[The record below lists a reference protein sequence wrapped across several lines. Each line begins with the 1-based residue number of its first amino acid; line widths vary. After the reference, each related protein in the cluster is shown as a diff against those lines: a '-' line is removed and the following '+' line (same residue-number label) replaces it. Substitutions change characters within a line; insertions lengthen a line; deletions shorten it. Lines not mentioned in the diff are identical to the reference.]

1 MGLGGGGKEEET
13 HPTTLFQRVQTP
25 LVRGGW
31 KEEGKEG
38 HTHTQTG
45 WGVGGGERVVVARCD
60 IIAHA

>member
-31 KEEGKEG
+31 KEGGKEG

-45 WGVGGGERVVVARCD
+45 WGVGEVGKGWL
-60 IIAHA
+60 

>member
-31 KEEGKEG
+31 KEGGKEG
-38 HTHTQTG
+38 HTHTDR
-45 WGVGGGERVVVARCD
+45 VGGWEVGKGWL
-60 IIAHA
+60 